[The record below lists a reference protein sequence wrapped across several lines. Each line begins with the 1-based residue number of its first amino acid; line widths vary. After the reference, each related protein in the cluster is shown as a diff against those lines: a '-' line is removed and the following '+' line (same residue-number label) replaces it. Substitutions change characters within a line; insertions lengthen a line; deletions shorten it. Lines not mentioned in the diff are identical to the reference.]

1 VLGFAA
7 AHLEIDEADVA
18 VSDSYQA
25 RVAAWL
31 TDCFGSG
38 IARSKTERT
47 HRFLEEAL
55 ELAQAAGCTREDA
68 LSLVDYVFARPIGT
82 MSEET
87 GGVMVTL
94 AGVAFAHGLDM
105 VQAGEDELK
114 RNVRRTPE
122 IRAKRAAK
130 RGDSPLPQ

>member
-1 VLGFAA
+1 
-7 AHLEIDEADVA
+7 
-18 VSDSYQA
+18 
-25 RVAAWL
+25 
-31 TDCFGSG
+31 
-38 IARSKTERT
+38 
-47 HRFLEEAL
+47 
-55 ELAQAAGCTREDA
+55 
-68 LSLVDYVFARPIGT
+68 